1 MLRVK
6 EEFLGFKE
14 GRHLVEQQRL
24 RLSDIVLNSLK
35 KYKVNTNTLP
45 GQGYDGAA
53 NVAGIRNG
61 VQAKVRER
69 REDYPDATY
78 VPLSITCIKSQHC
91 PCTIAKIEL

>member
-1 MLRVK
+1 M
-6 EEFLGFKE
+6 
-14 GRHLVEQQRL
+14 VEQQRL

-35 KYKVNTNTLP
+35 KYKVNTNTLR

-61 VQAKVRER
+61 VQAKVRE
-69 REDYPDATY
+69 DYPDATY

-91 PCTIAKIEL
+91 PQLLR